1 MLVESSKQNL
11 NCALAPVQLSWT
23 HHPVWNVL
31 LAKTEFVDVVLRLPL
46 ARTW

>member
-1 MLVESSKQNL
+1 LVESSKQNL
-11 NCALAPVQLSWT
+11 NCALATAQLSWT